1 MNWKEFAT
9 DYLSFSKKE
18 QIAVIVLVAL
28 IVLVFLAPTVA
39 FKKNNVKAKPV
50 DTAWMTA
57 VKNLELK
64 STDAKNNFSNG
75 YDDNNANYYQYDKN
89 TNNGFAKSKVSYLS
103 LTPIPFHRKDG
114 KARVER

>member
-1 MNWKEFAT
+1 MNWKEFAS

-57 VKNLELK
+57 VKNLEQKVLTQK
-64 STDAKNNFSNG
+64 IISQMAMMITM
-75 YDDNNANYYQYDKN
+75 QTIIN
-89 TNNGFAKSKVSYLS
+89 TIKIQTTVLQNQ
-103 LTPIPFHRKDG
+103 R
-114 KARVER
+114 

>member
-57 VKNLELK
+57 VKNLEQKVLTQK
-64 STDAKNNFSNG
+64 IISQMAMMITM
-75 YDDNNANYYQYDKN
+75 QTIIN
-89 TNNGFAKSKVSYLS
+89 TIKIQTTVLQNQ
-103 LTPIPFHRKDG
+103 R
-114 KARVER
+114 

>member
-39 FKKNNVKAKPV
+39 FKKNNVKQNP
-50 DTAWMTA
+50 
-57 VKNLELK
+57 L
-64 STDAKNNFSNG
+64 
-75 YDDNNANYYQYDKN
+75 
-89 TNNGFAKSKVSYLS
+89 
-103 LTPIPFHRKDG
+103 IPPG
-114 KARVER
+114 